1 MNLLLKLLNSK
12 EDFHVSAIG
21 LDLLIKLELL
31 VLIVCMDVQDTGQTQ
46 GGWKQ
51 CTSNSTNP
59 RKRSVRYLPRYASAM
74 KPPSNGV
81 RQVVPAQVVTVF
93 AAVGTP
99 KCISSTK
106 YVTKLM
112 TTPKNAKLSRELDTA
127 HGYVENSCN
136 KKSYITY

>member
-1 MNLLLKLLNSK
+1 VNLLLKLLEFKRRLSCFCNWTRLTNQTGTS
-12 EDFHVSAIG
+12 G
-21 LDLLIKLELL
+21 PN
-31 VLIVCMDVQDTGQTQ
+31 CMQDVQDTGQTQ

-59 RKRSVRYLPRYASAM
+59 RKRSVRYLPRYVSAM